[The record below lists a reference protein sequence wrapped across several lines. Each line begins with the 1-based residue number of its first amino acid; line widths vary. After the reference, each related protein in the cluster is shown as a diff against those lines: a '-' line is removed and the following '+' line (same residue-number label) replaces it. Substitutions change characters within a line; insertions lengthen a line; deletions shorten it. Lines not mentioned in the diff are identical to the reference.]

1 MYVVGTVA
9 RVGKETCVLAVG
21 ERGHKFLHGARVFLL
36 KHLGELAL
44 PAVALVVDAVAV
56 NMVDEEERQHLD
68 ALGEELALVLQ
79 VGLDGFAYL
88 VAAHDVVVGSP
99 HHVAL
104 VQRQSVEQMHGARQ
118 SVDAFNDVVVPVLV
132 QSAALGQQVVAVAHH
147 FHRLAHAVGGLLVE
161 TDACHG
167 IALRYDD
174 LVEVDVAV
182 GGGAAQLVNAA
193 HLNLLHQFA
202 VVGVDGVEAEHHVA
216 DVVLAVGGA
225 I

>member
-9 RVGKETCVLAVG
+9 RVGKETCVFAVG
-21 ERGHKFLHGARVFLL
+21 ERGHQFLHGTHILLL

-56 NMVDEEERQHLD
+56 HMVDEEERQHLD
-68 ALGEELALVLQ
+68 ALGEELALALQ
-79 VGLDGFAYL
+79 MGLDGLAYL
-88 VAAHDVVVGSP
+88 VAAHDAVVGSP
-99 HHVAL
+99 NDVAL
-104 VQRQSVEQMHGARQ
+104 VQRESIEQMHGARQ
-118 SVDAFNDVVVPVLV
+118 SVDALNDVVVLVFV
-132 QSAALGQQVVAVAHH
+132 QSAALCQQVVAVAHH
-147 FHRLAHAVGGLLVE
+147 LHRLPHAVGGLLVE

-167 IALRYDD
+167 VALRYDD

-182 GGGAAQLVNAA
+182 GGGAAQLVYAA